1 MSSLKLPYIN
11 YTNFQIMK
19 TKINIIL
26 TFSLLLCFLTTIGQT
41 NPPPMGMP
49 KESNNILVDK
59 IILATK
65 HEKYFIDYCTK
76 KVKNY
81 AMENNWTS
89 EKTTQILESINFKYY
104 NYTIYNSYAFYSSDQ
119 LKKILEA
126 VIILNEDPK
135 NKLTMILTNSMMQ
148 SNLELFVDSVIRGKY
163 VTTK

>member
-1 MSSLKLPYIN
+1 
-11 YTNFQIMK
+11 MK

-26 TFSLLLCFLTTIGQT
+26 IFSLLFSCLTAIGQT
-41 NPPPMGMP
+41 NPPSMGMP
-49 KESNNILVDK
+49 KENNKILIDK
-59 IILATK
+59 IISATE

-81 AMENNWTS
+81 ATENNWTP

-119 LKKILEA
+119 LKKILDA
-126 VIILNEDPK
+126 VVILNKNPK

-148 SNLELFVDSVIRGKY
+148 NNLELFVDGIIKGKY
-163 VTTK
+163 ITTK

>member
-1 MSSLKLPYIN
+1 
-11 YTNFQIMK
+11 MK
-19 TKINIIL
+19 AKINIIL
-26 TFSLLLCFLTTIGQT
+26 LFSVLFSCLTAIGHT

-49 KESNNILVDK
+49 KENNKMLIDK
-59 IILATK
+59 IVLATE

-81 AMENNWTS
+81 ATENNWTS
-89 EKTTQILESINFKYY
+89 EKKEQILESINFKYY

-119 LKKILEA
+119 LKKILDA
-126 VIILNEDPK
+126 IVILNENPK

-148 SNLELFVDSVIRGKY
+148 SNLELFVESVIKGKY

>member
-1 MSSLKLPYIN
+1 
-11 YTNFQIMK
+11 MK

-26 TFSLLLCFLTTIGQT
+26 IFSLLFSCLTVIGQT

-49 KESNNILVDK
+49 KENNKMLIDK
-59 IILATK
+59 IVSATE

-76 KVKNY
+76 KIKNY
-81 AMENNWTS
+81 ATENNWTS
-89 EKTTQILESINFKYY
+89 EKKEQILESINFKYY

-126 VIILNEDPK
+126 IIILNKDPK

-148 SNLELFVDSVIRGKY
+148 SNLELFVDSVIKGKY